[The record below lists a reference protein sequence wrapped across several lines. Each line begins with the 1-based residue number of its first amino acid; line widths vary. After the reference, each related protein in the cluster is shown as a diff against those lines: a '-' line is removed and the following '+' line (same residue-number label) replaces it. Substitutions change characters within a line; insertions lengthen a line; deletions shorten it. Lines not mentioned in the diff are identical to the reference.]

1 MCNTRIQHPESE
13 RACHHSRFPELA
25 ALGSCQSCAEYTAK
39 FSGGG
44 LEYVDDPLMELNS
57 GQPPLSSVLETS
69 AGASQHITLQ
79 IDAVATEHLSGQ
91 GKFHIN
97 DLLIR

>member
-1 MCNTRIQHPESE
+1 
-13 RACHHSRFPELA
+13 
-25 ALGSCQSCAEYTAK
+25 
-39 FSGGG
+39 
-44 LEYVDDPLMELNS
+44 MELNS